1 MQSSLPSLTGLN
13 TKKLARFWLKS
24 KVQISLRSLNAE
36 ADKDL
41 LKGISLLGS
50 DLSPSKNSTKD
61 KPETTLTV
69 SLTLNLNC
77 HLIKNLV
84 RVKNLNWNLE
94 MDPEVA
100 LAAKK
105 VELASK
111 EKKVNPVKL
120 VVSVLLRTIKVIM
133 DQDQKLAQVD
143 LTMMP
148 QLSLFNPILTSKVV
162 ICLIVM
168 RRNLSNLI
176 KNKRTILM
184 PTELT
189 IMKELVI
196 KERKLETKTSLV
208 SPDLSQ
214 ILVLVLQLAILLEN
228 RW

>member
-1 MQSSLPSLTGLN
+1 
-13 TKKLARFWLKS
+13 
-24 KVQISLRSLNAE
+24 
-36 ADKDL
+36 
-41 LKGISLLGS
+41 
-50 DLSPSKNSTKD
+50 
-61 KPETTLTV
+61 
-69 SLTLNLNC
+69 
-77 HLIKNLV
+77 
-84 RVKNLNWNLE
+84 

-100 LAAKK
+100 LAAKR

-133 DQDQKLAQVD
+133 DQDQKLALVD

-148 QLSLFNPILTSKVV
+148 QLLLFNPILTSKVV

-196 KERKLETKTSLV
+196 KERKLETKTNLV